1 MWPFTKDEAMSNP
14 EHDPK
19 HDPKHDYANYSHPYI
34 VAWGRRIG
42 SSWGYINDQLAN
54 ARRRKA
60 PKDAWS
66 CHGNEEIKL
75 ARDLEDSNM
84 FRGWL
89 ESETGITIDAITSAK
104 R

>member
-1 MWPFTKDEAMSNP
+1 MTNARL
-14 EHDPK
+14 
-19 HDPKHDYANYSHPYI
+19 DYASHSYPYI

-42 SSWGYINDQLAN
+42 SNWNYIEAQLAN

-60 PKDAWS
+60 PRDVWS
-66 CHGNEEIKL
+66 CYQDEEMKL
-75 ARDLEDSNM
+75 ARDLGHDNM

-89 ESETGITIDAITSAK
+89 ENETGLPIEEMMK